1 MALTLLDTDVL
12 IRLRTDDPLLG
23 VAAREVL
30 AELFD
35 SQLLAVSPASFN
47 EVSRLVERG
56 VIELTVPVLD
66 WCRRCLDGGIRLMPL
81 SVEIVA
87 AAPWLKRRGFQGDPF
102 DQLIVAT
109 AVNQGCGLATTDRSI
124 ISWADQSGELTVLNA
139 RA

>member
-23 VAAREVL
+23 ATAREML
-30 AELFD
+30 AERFE
-35 SQLLAVSPASFN
+35 SQMLAVSPASFN

-56 VIELTVPVLD
+56 VIELAVPVLD
-66 WCRRCLDGGIRLMPL
+66 WCRRCLDGGIRLLPL

-87 AAPWLKRRGFQGDPF
+87 AAPWLRGRGFHGDPF

-109 AVNQGCGLATTDRSI
+109 AIDQSCGLATTDKSI
-124 ISWADQSGELTVLNA
+124 ISWAAQSGGLTVLNA